1 MAKKMTKAEMFKAI
15 MDKYELSN
23 AEVEFIEHEI
33 ELIEKKNASRKPTKV
48 QIENEDIKTAILDY
62 MSDSKVYTVTDIQKA
77 LGIDSNQKAN
87 ALIRQLRD
95 AGKIERTLIKG
106 RAYFNKA
113 QSVGV

>member
-1 MAKKMTKAEMFKAI
+1 MAKKMTKVEMFKAI

-23 AEVEFIEHEI
+23 AEIEFIEHEI
-33 ELIEKKNASRKPTKV
+33 ELIEKKNANRKPTKV
-48 QIENEDIKTAILDY
+48 QVENEDIKGAILDY
-62 MSDSKVYTVTDIQKA
+62 MSDSKVYSVTDIQKA
-77 LGIDSNQKAN
+77 LGIDSNQKVS

-113 QSVGV
+113 

>member
-113 QSVGV
+113 